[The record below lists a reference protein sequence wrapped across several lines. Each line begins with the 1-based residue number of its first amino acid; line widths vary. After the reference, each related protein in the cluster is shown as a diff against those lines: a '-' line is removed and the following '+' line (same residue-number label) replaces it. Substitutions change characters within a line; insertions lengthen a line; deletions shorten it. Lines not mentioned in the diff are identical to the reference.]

1 MMLYECKVPISRI
14 PYSTRRARLYFM
26 GYQKREDLNV
36 VSERA
41 ILVALTLFGE
51 KISLDDRFAELAAL
65 TESAGGEIVGHLTQ
79 KRRLPRGRT
88 FVGKGKLD
96 ELRNLAES
104 TNASVIIFDHELTP
118 AQICNVEEATDK
130 KIIDR
135 SELILD
141 IFSSRA
147 QTIEARLQVEI
158 AQLEYTYP
166 RLRAMWD
173 HLGQVTG
180 GAPVGIGTRG
190 PGEQQLEI
198 DRRLVQRRLKQLR
211 RELDGMQQ
219 RSVREVERRNID
231 HVTVGLVGYTNAGKS
246 TIFNTLTSGGAWAH
260 DQLFATLSTRIERW
274 ELGGGVGAM
283 LSDTVGFVRRLPHH
297 LVASFRST
305 LEETVNCQLLLLI
318 VDAADPAA
326 GHQLKTVEKT
336 LDEIGATTQ
345 PRILVLNK
353 IDQVEELADRLVLTS
368 LYPEAIQLSAITREG
383 IDALACEVRS
393 FVIGPICEVELSVQ
407 SAAGKAV
414 DFIEKRTEVM
424 HRDWKDDRSLYTV
437 KIGKRQLQQLISH
450 GGNLL
455 VNNTSPL
462 EAAERLWPA
471 EFVQGASCIVPPHRL
486 AQQSDDC

>member
-1 MMLYECKVPISRI
+1 
-14 PYSTRRARLYFM
+14 
-26 GYQKREDLNV
+26 
-36 VSERA
+36 
-41 ILVALTLFGE
+41 
-51 KISLDDRFAELAAL
+51 
-65 TESAGGEIVGHLTQ
+65 
-79 KRRLPRGRT
+79 
-88 FVGKGKLD
+88 
-96 ELRNLAES
+96 
-104 TNASVIIFDHELTP
+104 
-118 AQICNVEEATDK
+118 
-130 KIIDR
+130 
-135 SELILD
+135 
-141 IFSSRA
+141 
-147 QTIEARLQVEI
+147 
-158 AQLEYTYP
+158 
-166 RLRAMWD
+166 
-173 HLGQVTG
+173 
-180 GAPVGIGTRG
+180 
-190 PGEQQLEI
+190 
-198 DRRLVQRRLKQLR
+198 
-211 RELDGMQQ
+211 
-219 RSVREVERRNID
+219 
-231 HVTVGLVGYTNAGKS
+231 
-246 TIFNTLTSGGAWAH
+246 
-260 DQLFATLSTRIERW
+260 
-274 ELGGGVGAM
+274 M